1 MAGSGVSLPALV
13 AAGAG
18 ALFLWSGIK
27 GGSVT
32 RSLRSLL
39 SAKPHLDTTVANPV
53 TGSGSAPGGTVTP
66 SGGGPSAVSSQ
77 ANQATGRL
85 MAASYGWGAG
95 QEWTALN
102 NVVMSES
109 GWSSTAQNPT
119 STAYGIFQF
128 LDTTWASVGYTKTS
142 DPVVQIA
149 AGLAY
154 IRQRYGDPVRAWA
167 FHQANGWY

>member
-1 MAGSGVSLPALV
+1 MAGSGVPLPALV
-13 AAGAG
+13 AAGTG

-27 GGSVT
+27 GGSGT

-39 SAKPHLDTTVANPV
+39 SAKPHLDSTVANPV
-53 TGSGSAPGGTVTP
+53 TGSTPGGAVTP
-66 SGGGPSAVSSQ
+66 AGGGPSAVSSQ

-109 GWSSTAQNPT
+109 GWNSSAQNPT
-119 STAYGIFQF
+119 
-128 LDTTWASVGYTKTS
+128 
-142 DPVVQIA
+142 
-149 AGLAY
+149 
-154 IRQRYGDPVRAWA
+154 
-167 FHQANGWY
+167 